1 MLLCRLSLENE
12 KGTEKLCDLVLS
24 GKISGTVLARSL
36 NMFPDSLWQQKF
48 RGLLK
53 SAMKFNDHDT
63 TLAALTIIDKCL
75 VDAKPTRK
83 RIYRKLQQRRR
94 GISSEISQNLLD
106 RRRIKIANHELD
118 DCASFGDWLSG
129 KLDYSNNT
137 CQAPPSKKPR
147 MRGDF
152 APGTSKEHD
161 AWLWR
166 CLFSPWIAVR
176 AAAAKIIVAVAAQP
190 GHLGAAVSVLLRGL
204 PKASVAPPAM
214 TDHFFRAAHAV
225 IGGGPGIKAR
235 LYSEGLHVW
244 LIKVIYKEC
253 KRMHEEEQ
261 QETSTDHSFGTLL
274 RSYVELLCLLLTGSG
289 VEAMKLKAARD
300 HILVPLFQSTI
311 FLKRV
316 LLRRTRAVEA
326 SRCSLERL
334 LRRISAKDPLMLMR
348 AAVQSLDAIDDLN
361 TQAHIVSVIL
371 DVLNPEQ
378 KEEEDFHIQIE
389 KDPAQ
394 EDFLQGRMTGNPYK
408 STDVGLGPLMRDIK
422 NKICRDTE
430 MIALM
435 EDDNGMELL
444 VNNQII
450 SLSLPVRAV
459 YDKLWKKANP
469 GQPMVIVYR
478 MRGLLGD
485 AVETFVSTLGEA
497 DGGEAEEDETLSSL
511 TGALSQCGGLTRALR
526 LLSLADTGSAG
537 RFLLGQLRKLFE
549 RCVKTEQ
556 GRIDL
561 VSSGAINAFMKVLHS
576 CVSLRSTSEGVLQ
589 IGLEYLQMI
598 SAIVNDPAVHPILTG
613 ISKEDAEWLLSF
625 VMARP
630 DSGSE
635 SVNKFCAQ
643 VSRVIGN
650 LVVGNEEAEKALIAM
665 YVKTCQWKEID
676 ETNDVSLRSE
686 RVVAVGR
693 LCEVTAGILNSVEA
707 AKLKQL
713 ILDSGVLS
721 KACSHL
727 VSNHPPLYSATESQ
741 EWKAFLLRPSL
752 KLMLSFMHGMARSHE
767 ASQRALA
774 EKTLHI
780 LHRLEQVASDNS
792 IGTMAENVVEAL
804 KENKEV
810 AAQIENVRQE
820 TRQKKRQMAMAMR
833 NKQLREMGMQ
843 VGKSGE
849 VKVAHRRIAN
859 EPALEGVTDP
869 LASCCICRE
878 PLFQGTRVAAA
889 YAFASPLT
897 NDARVPQLATVSQ
910 MVMVHIDC
918 HQNAIRRSGGGRN
931 VDEWTKASLHN
942 AGAKCNALTPIATGT
957 ASEADWALAVNR
969 YQADLEVA
977 APVPPLCRAIVFVDI
992 CELIDKFVYF
1002 RSFSEASQGGGR
1014 ESNAQYL
1021 AVLHLLALSLPPD
1034 ELPTRNARHR
1044 VISFLMTELTLQSWL
1059 EQRVDVL
1066 RAALADYIT
1075 EGHAN
1080 TWESLRP
1087 VCLTWAFVDRYFQ
1100 DVIPIDSDD
1109 RLEWLQSHI
1118 LDTLHKTSAFVKK
1131 FGEEIATQGSPE
1143 AFAEVMNVP
1152 LDQIGP
1158 HFAASDDANV

>member
-1 MLLCRLSLENE
+1 
-12 KGTEKLCDLVLS
+12 
-24 GKISGTVLARSL
+24 
-36 NMFPDSLWQQKF
+36 
-48 RGLLK
+48 
-53 SAMKFNDHDT
+53 
-63 TLAALTIIDKCL
+63 
-75 VDAKPTRK
+75 
-83 RIYRKLQQRRR
+83 
-94 GISSEISQNLLD
+94 
-106 RRRIKIANHELD
+106 
-118 DCASFGDWLSG
+118 
-129 KLDYSNNT
+129 
-137 CQAPPSKKPR
+137 
-147 MRGDF
+147 
-152 APGTSKEHD
+152 
-161 AWLWR
+161 
-166 CLFSPWIAVR
+166 
-176 AAAAKIIVAVAAQP
+176 
-190 GHLGAAVSVLLRGL
+190 
-204 PKASVAPPAM
+204 
-214 TDHFFRAAHAV
+214 
-225 IGGGPGIKAR
+225 
-235 LYSEGLHVW
+235 
-244 LIKVIYKEC
+244 
-253 KRMHEEEQ
+253 
-261 QETSTDHSFGTLL
+261 
-274 RSYVELLCLLLTGSG
+274 
-289 VEAMKLKAARD
+289 
-300 HILVPLFQSTI
+300 
-311 FLKRV
+311 
-316 LLRRTRAVEA
+316 
-326 SRCSLERL
+326 
-334 LRRISAKDPLMLMR
+334 MLMR

-485 AVETFVSTLGEA
+485 AVETFA
-497 DGGEAEEDETLSSL
+497 KAEEDETLSSL

-526 LLSLADTGSAG
+526 LLALADTGSAG

-556 GRIDL
+556 GRVDL

-576 CVSLRSTSEGVLQ
+576 CVSLRSTDEGVLQ

-665 YVKTCQWKEID
+665 YIKTCQWKEID

-686 RVVAVGR
+686 RVIAVGR

-721 KACSHL
+721 K
-727 VSNHPPLYSATESQ
+727 
-741 EWKAFLLRPSL
+741 
-752 KLMLSFMHGMARSHE
+752 
-767 ASQRALA
+767 
-774 EKTLHI
+774 
-780 LHRLEQVASDNS
+780 VASDNS

-804 KENKEV
+804 KENTEV

-843 VGKSGE
+843 MGKSGE
-849 VKVAHRRIAN
+849 VKVASQAHSKR
-859 EPALEGVTDP
+859 
-869 LASCCICRE
+869 ASSSK
-878 PLFQGTRVAAA
+878 G

-897 NDARVPQLATVSQ
+897 NDARIPQLATVSQ

-931 VDEWTKASLHN
+931 VDEWSKASLHN
-942 AGAKCNALTPIATGT
+942 AGAKCNALTPIATGA
-957 ASEADWALAVNR
+957 ASEADWALAVN
-969 YQADLEVA
+969 
-977 APVPPLCRAIVFVDI
+977 
-992 CELIDKFVYF
+992 

-1059 EQRVDVL
+1059 EQRND
-1066 RAALADYIT
+1066 
-1075 EGHAN
+1075 
-1080 TWESLRP
+1080 
-1087 VCLTWAFVDRYFQ
+1087 
-1100 DVIPIDSDD
+1100 IDSED

-1118 LDTLHKTSAFVKK
+1118 LDYPTKDFNICK
-1131 FGEEIATQGSPE
+1131 EIR
-1143 AFAEVMNVP
+1143 
-1152 LDQIGP
+1152 
-1158 HFAASDDANV
+1158 